1 MDEHSATDVYGITS
15 QQNNIT
21 MTYPTEILKVST
33 KSRPSAVAGAIAGVI
48 REGRHA
54 EIHTIGAGATG
65 QAVKAVAI
73 AHAFLSDE
81 AIEIVC
87 VPAFM
92 DIRIQNEE
100 RTALRLTVFRR

>member
-1 MDEHSATDVYGITS
+1 MDEHTATNVYGITS
-15 QQNNIT
+15 HHSNTT
-21 MTYPTEILKVST
+21 MTHPTEILKVST
-33 KSRPSAVAGAIAGVI
+33 NSRPSAVAGAIAGVI
-48 REGRHA
+48 REGRQA

-73 AHAFLSDE
+73 AHTFLSDE

-87 VPAFM
+87 VPTFM

-100 RTALRLTVFRR
+100 RTAMRLTIFRR

>member
-1 MDEHSATDVYGITS
+1 MDEHTATDVYGITS
-15 QQNNIT
+15 QQHTATIADA
-21 MTYPTEILKVST
+21 PEILKVST

-73 AHAFLSDE
+73 AHAFLAHES
-81 AIEIVC
+81 IEIVC

-100 RTALRLTVFRR
+100 RTALRLMVFRR